1 MKKQR
6 EIPNRK
12 GNLFVVSGPSGAGKT
27 TLIDMFLK
35 EDTSSAFSIS
45 YTTRLKRE
53 QEVDGKDYYFVN
65 TETFKQM
72 IKKEHFLEWE
82 HVYDYLYGTPKKEVF
97 ETLHKGID
105 IFLDIDVKGAI
116 SVKKKCPDA
125 CLIFVEPPSKE
136 ELIKRLSLRGE
147 KEIDS
152 RMKIVKEEIEK
163 KRLFE
168 YNIINDKLDRA
179 FRNFKNVIE
188 RVRREAHG
196 KDNC

>member
-1 MKKQR
+1 MKQTPNVEKQGR
-6 EIPNRK
+6 
-12 GNLFVVSGPSGAGKT
+12 LFVVSGPSGAGKT

-53 QEVDGKDYYFVN
+53 QEVDGKDYYFVD
-65 TETFKQM
+65 TETFKEM

-116 SVKKKCPDA
+116 SVNKKCPDA

-136 ELIKRLSLRGE
+136 ELVKRLSLRGE

-152 RMKIVKEEIEK
+152 RMIIVEEEIEK

-179 FRNFKNVIE
+179 YKDFKNVIE
-188 RVRREAHG
+188 RVRRKTHG
-196 KDNC
+196 KNNC

>member
-1 MKKQR
+1 MMKQTPNVEKQGR
-6 EIPNRK
+6 
-12 GNLFVVSGPSGAGKT
+12 LFVVSGPSGAGKT
-27 TLIDMFLK
+27 SLIDKFLK

-53 QEVDGKDYYFVN
+53 QEVDGKDYYFVD

-116 SVKKKCPDA
+116 SVKKRCPDA

-136 ELIKRLSLRGE
+136 ELAKRLSLRGE

-152 RMKIVKEEIEK
+152 RMIIVEEEIEK

-179 FRNFKNVIE
+179 YKDFKNVIE
-188 RVRREAHG
+188 RVRRKTHG
-196 KDNC
+196 KNNC